1 MQTKQMHQLIEQLEN
16 YTECWKQFNHFVNI
30 ARAKK
35 FSAEEESQFLE
46 VKSVIIQQME
56 MILASIE
63 AGTPSKEEVL
73 TLVGSAP
80 SLRFLGEMNDSALRN
95 VESQWHKLYIGWHSV
110 LGQLKVQK
118 QVSESKTLF
127 QSFFEK
133 KKKQPQPA

>member
-35 FSAEEESQFLE
+35 FSPEEEGQFLE
-46 VKSVIIQQME
+46 IKSVIVQQME

-73 TLVGSAP
+73 TLISSAP
-80 SLRFLGEMNDSALRN
+80 SLRFLCELNDSALRN

-118 QVSESKTLF
+118 QNTESKGLVEG
-127 QSFFEK
+127 FFGK
-133 KKKQPQPA
+133 KKKAA